1 MLSLFVLLIL
11 SSSFAKESFDPD
23 AIMKKNQAARQI
35 PSITAL
41 GTIITDGGS
50 RKRLEKTFT
59 WWRQLQKDKTH
70 FNTLTKFHTPANV
83 KGQSILFLEA
93 ASEKNEILMW
103 LPTFKKTRI
112 IESSQQRSSFMGSDF
127 SFSDI
132 TALQNEDYTYKATGL
147 ETCPNE
153 NKLKCYKIQ
162 ASLKNS
168 AAVARLGYSNLT
180 LWMRP
185 DNNMTDRVHY
195 HDESGKLFKELN
207 TTQIQSA
214 GAGLYFSQYLEMKN
228 LSNGQFTIISFSKV
242 DTQTPVPDKRFF
254 KQRLGQDD

>member
-1 MLSLFVLLIL
+1 MLLIFTL
-11 SSSFAKESFDPD
+11 LFSLAQASFDAD

-59 WWRQLQKDKTH
+59 WWRQLQKDKVH

-112 IESSQQRSSFMGSDF
+112 IESSQQNSSFMGSDF

-132 TALQNEDYTYKATGL
+132 TALQNEDYRYKAIGM
-147 ETCPNE
+147 EKCPNE
-153 NKLKCYKIQ
+153 TKLNCNKIE
-162 ASLKNS
+162 AVLKNPAS
-168 AAVARLGYSNLT
+168 VTRLGYSKLI

-185 DNNMTDRVHY
+185 DNHMTDRVHY
-195 HDESGKLFKELN
+195 FDESGKLFKELN
-207 TTQIQSA
+207 TTKIQAVSKE
-214 GAGLYFSQYLEMKN
+214 LYFSEHLEMKN
-228 LSNGQFTIISFSKV
+228 LTNGQFTIISFSKV
-242 DTQTPVPDKRFF
+242 DAKTPIPDKRFF